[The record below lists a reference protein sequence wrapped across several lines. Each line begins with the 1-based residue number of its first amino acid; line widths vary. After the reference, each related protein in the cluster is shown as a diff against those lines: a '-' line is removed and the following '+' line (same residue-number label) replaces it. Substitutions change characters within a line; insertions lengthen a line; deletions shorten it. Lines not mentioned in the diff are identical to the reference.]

1 MSNSIDLNLGS
12 EDNHMDSLSFYWK
25 SRFIDN
31 SEISQFNKEGKETL
45 FKEVKDK
52 FNSLTYF
59 YLIHKSLPICFTV
72 DLINGLIFYN
82 NHQKIDLNLIEKK
95 ENIRLIYFRRH
106 TVELTESL
114 EQNSHTIT
122 YHLGIQWNDKLGNNK
137 KIILQIDSEGNWI
150 LLGE

>member
-1 MSNSIDLNLGS
+1 MDINLGS
-12 EDNHMDSLSFYWK
+12 GDNHMDSLSFYWK
-25 SRFIDN
+25 ARFVDN

-52 FNSLTYF
+52 FDSLIYF

-106 TVELTESL
+106 TVELTENFK
-114 EQNSHTIT
+114 EKSHLIK
-122 YHLGIQWNDKLGNNK
+122 YYIGFQYNDKLGNNRQ
-137 KIILQIDSEGNWI
+137 IILQIDSEGNWV
-150 LLGE
+150 LGA